1 MLTVYFEVS
10 WRLRKRVKKNQPLS
24 IRRASEVLKEL
35 EEEAQAAGSSEA
47 VVYVIY
53 DGNRLLFKD
62 RHLIGAGQPTNVL
75 FLVQEALTT
84 VFVDEPEADKDRL
97 LQRVAEAM
105 RAPEEPEPA
114 DAPPRAPSGRFF
126 SRLTFRR
133 KPKGA
138 DRRRE
143 VRTHVSRVRLPKDRH
158 RPKAPNER
166 TTRTASDVNG
176 NETQSPEPAA
186 AVSQEPNQERG
197 GEPVHVPDK
206 GRRAFERL
214 VGRLKA
220 CRTTWQ
226 KYGPVVKR
234 AIKQIAK
241 SAVAGTKI
249 MVRHHQAA
257 QLRREERRIKALDV
271 QLEQAKQKAKLY
283 EELAADRE
291 RVRKQVEADARHEER
306 LARELKEARTARVR
320 SGHGRTWIGGLVL
333 VAFFFSGLWYWQHPD
348 QAHQAMET
356 IVHLKNQ
363 VLGQFGMH

>member
-1 MLTVYFEVS
+1 MLTVYFEAS
-10 WRLRKRVKKNQPLS
+10 RRLRKRVKKNQPLS
-24 IRRASEVLKEL
+24 IRRASEILKEL

-62 RHLIGAGQPTNVL
+62 RHLIGVGQPTNLL

-114 DAPPRAPSGRFF
+114 DVPPCVPSGRFF
-126 SRLTFRR
+126 SRLAFWR
-133 KPKGA
+133 KPKGD

-143 VRTHVSRVRLPKDRH
+143 VRTHASRVRLPKDRH

-166 TTRTASDVNG
+166 TTHTASDVNR
-176 NETQSPEPAA
+176 NEKQEPAA

-197 GEPVHVPDK
+197 EPVHVPAK

-214 VGRLKA
+214 VGRLKT
-220 CRTTWQ
+220 CRTIWQ
-226 KYGPVVKR
+226 KYGPVVKQ
-234 AIKQIAK
+234 AVKQVAK
-241 SAVAGTKI
+241 STATGMKI
-249 MVRHHQAA
+249 MVQHHQAA

-291 RVRKQVEADARHEER
+291 RVRKQVEEDARHEER
-306 LARELKEARTARVR
+306 LARELKEARTAKVR

-333 VAFFFSGLWYWQHPD
+333 VAFFLSGLWYWQHPD

-363 VLGQFGMH
+363 VLSQFGMH